1 VIIIEDVYR
10 IDENRGQWDNENG
23 RGMGE
28 ASERMTERRNPQIE
42 THPDQNPPRSKESAQ
57 VKPHRIRSGFGL
69 FRNREKDGRRDTIG
83 VK

>member
-42 THPDQNPPRSKESAQ
+42 TPRSKHSHIKTNPDQNSPRSKLCQ
-57 VKPHRIRSGFGL
+57 IKTLPV
-69 FRNREKDGRRDTIG
+69 
-83 VK
+83 